1 MLIFFGPLE
10 KVQCPFSPGFDA
22 AADATGETSFQ
33 EWRCGQRMGIEQ
45 ENKADLSCKI
55 GTGDASSIGLNTGA
69 PIGKAL
75 HR

>member
-1 MLIFFGPLE
+1 
-10 KVQCPFSPGFDA
+10 
-22 AADATGETSFQ
+22 
-33 EWRCGQRMGIEQ
+33 MGIEQ